1 VTRAVLITNPA
12 AARHAA
18 RAVLAIRDT
27 LRTGG
32 WDVEVR
38 ATAEAGD
45 VRRFAADARAAQV
58 DVVVCY
64 GGDGT
69 AMQAAAGLVGSDIP
83 LGLVPGGTGNILA
96 RNLRLPR
103 RPVAAARTILAGATV
118 AIDVGVVERGDGEH
132 YFAVCAGAGF
142 DAEVMQLTTAPLKR
156 RWLTVA
162 YMARALGALPD
173 VRSADLRVTV
183 DGKAHEVRAA
193 MALVANCGVLFPPYF
208 ELTEGI
214 RIDDGL
220 FDLVTLRADG
230 AVEAAAA
237 FLELL
242 RGSKNGAGRVRFA
255 RGRNFR
261 IEVIPGGGPPLRVQ
275 LDGEV
280 VGTTPFEV
288 RLLPGALRV
297 LADPAK
303 VPGGK
308 PVHG

>member
-1 VTRAVLITNPA
+1 MTRAVLITNPA

-18 RAVLAIRDT
+18 RAVMAVRDA

-38 ATAEAGD
+38 ATAAPGD
-45 VRRFAADARAAQV
+45 ARRFATEARAANV

-69 AMQAAAGLVGSDIP
+69 AMQAASGLVGSDIP

-103 RPVAAARTILAGATV
+103 RPVTAARTILAGATL
-118 AIDVGVVERGDGEH
+118 AIDVGVVERADGAH

-142 DAEVMQLTTAPLKR
+142 DAEVMRQTTAPLKR
-156 RWLTVA
+156 RWLTAA
-162 YMARALGALPD
+162 YMARALAALPD
-173 VRSADLRVTV
+173 VRSAELRVTV
-183 DGKAHEVRAA
+183 DGKSHEVRAA

-208 ELTEGI
+208 KLTEGI

-230 AVEAAAA
+230 ALEAAAA

-261 IEVIPGGGPPLRVQ
+261 IEVIGGGGPPLGVQ

-288 RLLPGALRV
+288 RILPGALRV
-297 LADPAK
+297 LVDPAK
-303 VPGGK
+303 VPGGV
-308 PVHG
+308 PARG

>member
-1 VTRAVLITNPA
+1 CANSASISSGRSATDVRPDVRITNPA
-12 AARHAA
+12 PARHAA

-69 AMQAAAGLVGSDIP
+69 AMQAAAGLVGSDLP
-83 LGLVPGGTGNILA
+83 RGLVRGGTGNILA
-96 RNLRLPR
+96 RDLRLPR
-103 RPVAAARTILAGATV
+103 RPVAAGRTLRAGEAVAT
-118 AIDVGVVERGDGEH
+118 D
-132 YFAVCAGAGF
+132 AG
-142 DAEVMQLTTAPLKR
+142 
-156 RWLTVA
+156 
-162 YMARALGALPD
+162 
-173 VRSADLRVTV
+173 
-183 DGKAHEVRAA
+183 
-193 MALVANCGVLFPPYF
+193 
-208 ELTEGI
+208 
-214 RIDDGL
+214 
-220 FDLVTLRADG
+220 LVTLRADG

-303 VPGGK
+303 VP
-308 PVHG
+308 